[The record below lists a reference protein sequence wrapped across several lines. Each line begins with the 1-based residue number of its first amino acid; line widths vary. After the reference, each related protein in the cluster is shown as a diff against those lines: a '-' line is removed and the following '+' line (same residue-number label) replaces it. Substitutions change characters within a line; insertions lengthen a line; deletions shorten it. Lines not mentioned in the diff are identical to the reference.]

1 MEREV
6 QQEMATS
13 YIALLRKEAGS
24 DYGVEFPDFP
34 GCVTAGKTIDEAARM
49 ATEALEFH
57 IKGLIEDGEPIP
69 EPSSLDAIFASDWET
84 KGAITLLVTPKEPEE
99 KVLRV
104 NVTFKPPVLRALDG
118 YASLHHL
125 TRAAALERAVAKVVG
140 HTVRTKGRSRD
151 VGSVTSKTIARS
163 ASSGGVRRRAARKRP
178 R

>member
-1 MEREV
+1 
-6 QQEMATS
+6 MAN
-13 YIALLRKEAGS
+13 YIALLRKEDDS

-49 ATEALEFH
+49 ATEALELH

-84 KGAITLLVTPKEPEE
+84 KGAITLLVTPREPTG

-118 YASLHHL
+118 YASKHHL
-125 TRAAALERAVAKVVG
+125 TRAAALEHAVTEVVG
-140 HTVRTKGRSRD
+140 RTMGSQTVSESLISKSRAYASKISSRPAVTGRPRA
-151 VGSVTSKTIARS
+151 K
-163 ASSGGVRRRAARKRP
+163 RRRASKHA
-178 R
+178 